1 MVRTTLSFGTHS
13 LQANH
18 VPGARSATEAH
29 FTSALSHLAI
39 RAVRAATLLSMI
51 VVGAACGGGGDSAE
65 AAPPAVGALDPTPT
79 EPSPTAP
86 SPGTPAPPSTEAPPE
101 TWQACLRVPAV
112 AAQMLVGETRRD
124 VRSFGAKPND
134 DADDSA
140 EIQKALDALK
150 SGETLFFPSGRY
162 LVNRSLRVSK
172 PGVTITGENATLHAT
187 NPDDMA
193 LFIQAD
199 DVTVASMTFTAIT
212 EGRRNAP
219 RHARVVINGDVS
231 KGDRVR
237 GTVIRDNR
245 IVNADK
251 PGTPGANAASTGG
264 IMVLHADRFLIAGNT
279 VARTLADGIHIT
291 AGSRNGRV
299 LNNVVRE
306 TGDDMIAVV
315 SYSDSG
321 KAVHNSAQKL
331 ADAWDENVAKRLNR
345 NILIAGNRVSG
356 QYWGRGITVIG
367 GQSVTITRNTIENVT
382 HGAAVLLAR
391 EASFQTFGVENVV
404 VEGNLIRGVQTD
416 PPTYDTPKK
425 YTPDSRTGHGAIEVH
440 AALFDDE
447 AEDSK
452 LRGAL
457 AVRNVLVRGN
467 TVERSAVSSVRLGV
481 PIDQTLRDGDV
492 SRHARNGK
500 IENVSMQ
507 NNRFDEVKGDGIKV
521 MGAQLQ
527 DDGVHCGGNQR
538 DGRDYRASACKATEP
553 EVRGVPLLCSA
564 DGRLK

>member
-1 MVRTTLSFGTHS
+1 MVRTTLSFGTRS
-13 LQANH
+13 LPANH
-18 VPGARSATEAH
+18 VPVAAAATEAH
-29 FTSALSHLAI
+29 STSRFLSRIAI
-39 RAVRAATLLSMI
+39 RAVRAATLLTMI
-51 VVGAACGGGGDSAE
+51 VVGAACGGGGESAE
-65 AAPPAVGALDPTPT
+65 AAPPAVGAIDPTPT
-79 EPSPTAP
+79 APGPTQP
-86 SPGTPAPPSTEAPPE
+86 TPKPPTTGTPPD
-101 TWQACLRVPAV
+101 TWQSCMRVPAM
-112 AAQMLVGETRRD
+112 AAALTVGGDARRD

-134 DADDSA
+134 DNDDSA
-140 EIQKALDALK
+140 EIQKALDSLK

-162 LVNRSLRVSK
+162 LMNRSLRVRK
-172 PGVTITGENATLHAT
+172 PGITITGENATLHAT

-212 EGRRNAP
+212 DGRRNAP

-231 KGDRVR
+231 RGERVR
-237 GTVIRDNR
+237 DTVIRDNR
-245 IVNADK
+245 IVNADQ

-264 IMVLHADRFLIAGNT
+264 IMVLHADRFLITGNT

-321 KAVHNSAQKL
+321 KAVRNSAKKL
-331 ADAWDENVAKRLNR
+331 ADVFEENVDKRLVR
-345 NILIAGNRVSG
+345 NILIAGNKVSG

-367 GQSVTITRNTIENVT
+367 GQSVTIARNTIENVT
-382 HGAAVLLAR
+382 HGAAILLAR

-404 VEGNLIRGVQTD
+404 VEGNLIRSVQTD
-416 PPTYDTPKK
+416 PPPYDNPKR
-425 YTPDSRTGHGAIEVH
+425 YTRDSRTGHGAIEVH

-447 AEDSK
+447 AEDPK

-467 TVERSAVSSVRLGV
+467 TVEHSAVSSVRLGV

-492 SRHARNGK
+492 TRHARNGK
-500 IENVSMQ
+500 IENVSVQ
-507 NNRFDEVKGDGIKV
+507 HNRFDEVKGDGIKV

-538 DGRDYRASACKATEP
+538 DGKDYRASACKAAEP
-553 EVRGVPLLCSA
+553 EVRGIPLVCGA
-564 DGRLK
+564 DGRLR

>member
-1 MVRTTLSFGTHS
+1 MVRTTLSFGTRS
-13 LQANH
+13 SSANH
-18 VPGARSATEAH
+18 VPGALGATEAH
-29 FTSALSHLAI
+29 STSASDVAI
-39 RAVRAATLLSMI
+39 RAVRAATLLTMI
-51 VVGAACGGGGDSAE
+51 IVGAACGGGGDSAE
-65 AAPPAVGALDPTPT
+65 AAPPTVGALDPVAPAPAPAPGN
-79 EPSPTAP
+79 PSPRQPT
-86 SPGTPAPPSTEAPPE
+86 SGAPPA
-101 TWQACLRVPAV
+101 TWQSCLRVPDV
-112 AAQMLVGETRRD
+112 AAALSTGGDARLD

-134 DADDSA
+134 DVDDSA
-140 EIQKALDALK
+140 EIQKALDAMK

-162 LVNRSLRVSK
+162 LIDRSLRVRK
-172 PGVTITGENATLHAT
+172 PGITITGENATLHAT

-212 EGRRNAP
+212 DGRRNAP
-219 RHARVVINGDVS
+219 RHARVVINGDVAR
-231 KGDRVR
+231 GERVR
-237 GTVIRDNR
+237 NTVIRDNR

-321 KAVHNSAQKL
+321 KAARNSARKL
-331 ADAWDENVAKRLNR
+331 AEAWEENVSKRLVR

-356 QYWGRGITVIG
+356 QYWGRGITVVG

-382 HGAAVLLAR
+382 HGAAILLAR
-391 EASFQTFGVENVV
+391 EASFQTFGVDNVV
-404 VEGNLIRGVQTD
+404 VEGNLIRDVQTD
-416 PPTYDTPKK
+416 APPYDNPKRFTPG
-425 YTPDSRTGHGAIEVH
+425 SRTGHGAIEVH
-440 AALFDDE
+440 AALFEDE
-447 AEDSK
+447 ADHPM

-481 PIDQTLRDGDV
+481 PIEQTLRDGDIT
-492 SRHARNGK
+492 RHARNGK
-500 IENVSMQ
+500 IENVSVQ
-507 NNRFDEVKGDGIKV
+507 NNRFDEIKGEGIRV

-527 DDGVHCGGNQR
+527 EDGVHCGGNQR
-538 DGRDYRASACKATEP
+538 DGKEYRASVCKAAAP
-553 EVRGVPLLCSA
+553 EVRGIPLTCST
-564 DGRLK
+564 DGRLQ

>member
-1 MVRTTLSFGTHS
+1 MVKTTLSFGTRT
-13 LQANH
+13 LLANH
-18 VPGARSATEAH
+18 VPDTHGATEAH
-29 FTSALSHLAI
+29 STSASDVAI
-39 RAVRAATLLSMI
+39 RAVRAATLLTMI

-65 AAPPAVGALDPTPT
+65 AAPPAVGALDPVAAPGKPSATPPAAET
-79 EPSPTAP
+79 PSA
-86 SPGTPAPPSTEAPPE
+86 
-101 TWQACLRVPAV
+101 TWQSCLRVPAV
-112 AAQMLVGETRRD
+112 AAALSIGGETRRD

-140 EIQKALDALK
+140 AIQKALDAMK
-150 SGETLFFPSGRY
+150 SGDTLFFPSGRY
-162 LVNRSLRVSK
+162 LINRSLRVTK
-172 PGVTITGENATLHAT
+172 PGITITGESATLHAT

-212 EGRRNAP
+212 DGRRNAP

-231 KGDRVR
+231 RGERVR
-237 GTVIRDNR
+237 NTVIRDNR

-264 IMVLHADRFLIAGNT
+264 IMVLHGDRFLIAGNT

-321 KAVHNSAQKL
+321 KAVRNSARKL
-331 ADAWDENVAKRLNR
+331 AEAWDENVDKRLNR
-345 NILIAGNRVSG
+345 NILIAGNKVSG
-356 QYWGRGITVIG
+356 QYWGRGITVVG

-382 HGAAVLLAR
+382 HGAAILLAR

-404 VEGNLIRGVQTD
+404 IEGNLIRDVQTD
-416 PPTYDTPKK
+416 APPYDTPKR

-447 AEDSK
+447 ADDPK

-481 PIDQTLRDGDV
+481 PINQTLRDGDV
-492 SRHARNGK
+492 TRHAGNGK
-500 IENVSMQ
+500 IENVSVQ
-507 NNRFDEVKGDGIKV
+507 NNRFDEVKGEGIKV

-538 DGRDYRASACKATEP
+538 DGRDYRASACKAAAP
-553 EVRGVPLLCSA
+553 EVRGIPLTCSS
-564 DGRLK
+564 DGRLQ

>member
-1 MVRTTLSFGTHS
+1 MVRTTLSFGTRS

-18 VPGARSATEAH
+18 VPGAPAAIEAH
-29 FTSALSHLAI
+29 SASRPALHVAI
-39 RAVRAATLLSMI
+39 RAVRAATLLTII

-65 AAPPAVGALDPTPT
+65 AAPPAVGALEPGSADPNPSTPT
-79 EPSPTAP
+79 
-86 SPGTPAPPSTEAPPE
+86 TEAPAS
-101 TWQACLRVPAV
+101 WKSCLRVPAL
-112 AAQMLVGETRRD
+112 AAALMTSDARRD

-134 DADDSA
+134 NVDDSA
-140 EIQKALDALK
+140 EIQKALDTLK

-162 LVNRSLRVSK
+162 LINRSLRVRK
-172 PGVTITGENATLHAT
+172 PGITITGESATLHAT

-212 EGRRNAP
+212 DGRRNAP

-231 KGDRVR
+231 RGDRVCN
-237 GTVIRDNR
+237 TVIRDNR

-264 IMVLHADRFLIAGNT
+264 IMVLHGDRFLIAGNT

-321 KAVHNSAQKL
+321 KAVRNSAKKL
-331 ADAWDENVAKRLNR
+331 AEAWEENVDKRLNR

-356 QYWGRGITVIG
+356 QYWGRGITVVG

-382 HGAAVLLAR
+382 HGAAILLAR
-391 EASFQTFGVENVV
+391 EASFQTFGVENILI
-404 VEGNLIRGVQTD
+404 EGNLIRDVQTD
-416 PPTYDTPKK
+416 APPYDTPKK
-425 YTPDSRTGHGAIEVH
+425 YTRDSRTGHGAIEVH

-447 AEDSK
+447 ADDPK

-481 PIDQTLRDGDV
+481 PINQTLRDGDV

-500 IENVSMQ
+500 IENVSVQ
-507 NNRFDEVKGDGIKV
+507 NNRFDEVKGEGIKV

-538 DGRDYRASACKATEP
+538 DGKDYRASACKAAVP
-553 EVRGVPLLCSA
+553 EVRGVPLTCSA
-564 DGRLK
+564 DGRLQ